1 MKEFTGQKKKE
12 FEKIRSGYETTDN
25 VIWEFIEQ
33 SLKEAYER
41 GIKEAIEICED
52 YKTYDLIHIKRKLQ
66 QKLEN

>member
-1 MKEFTGQKKKE
+1 MGLSLE
-12 FEKIRSGYETTDN
+12 EKLRELN
-25 VIWEFIEQ
+25 VYDIDIEDVIEIC
-33 SLKEAYER
+33 KEAYEK